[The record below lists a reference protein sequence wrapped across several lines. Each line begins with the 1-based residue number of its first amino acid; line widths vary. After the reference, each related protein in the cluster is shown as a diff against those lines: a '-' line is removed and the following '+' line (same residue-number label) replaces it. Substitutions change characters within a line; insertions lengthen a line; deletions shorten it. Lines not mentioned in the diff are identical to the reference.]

1 MTSGFRWEVPASYNL
16 AGDVLDKHEPD
27 RPAVGRPPSRPGP
40 LQAALGRDHQVVR
53 VGVQGLAISVSLTVG
68 P

>member
-16 AGDVLDKHEPD
+16 AGDVPDKHEPD
-27 RPAVGRPPSRPGP
+27 RPAVGPPPSRPGP

-53 VGVQGLAISVSLTVG
+53 VGYRASAISVPLTAG